1 MRLRSVLP
9 WAPSLLVVL
18 LVGVAVLLCTLDAAP
33 GTLLLWELDG
43 SQLGLILL
51 FLALPVATYAL
62 CQLWVVAGPVPW
74 GWVRVLTRMTAVVAT
89 LALLPIGGAIVFVS
103 GFALGVEYVRLSVP
117 GRDLVAYSNA
127 WAESVGILER
137 DGLYYRETDC
147 RLSYL
152 MHDVLTHNAYEATI
166 EGGHTIV
173 RYDVVPGGP
182 RWGELDLHEECFREP
197 G

>member
-1 MRLRSVLP
+1 M
-9 WAPSLLVVL
+9 
-18 LVGVAVLLCTLDAAP
+18 
-33 GTLLLWELDG
+33 
-43 SQLGLILL
+43 
-51 FLALPVATYAL
+51 
-62 CQLWVVAGPVPW
+62 
-74 GWVRVLTRMTAVVAT
+74 AVVAA

-152 MHDVLTHNAYEATI
+152 MHGVLTHNAYEATI
-166 EGGHTIV
+166 EDGRTIV

-182 RWGELDLHEECFREP
+182 RWGELDLQEECSRGP